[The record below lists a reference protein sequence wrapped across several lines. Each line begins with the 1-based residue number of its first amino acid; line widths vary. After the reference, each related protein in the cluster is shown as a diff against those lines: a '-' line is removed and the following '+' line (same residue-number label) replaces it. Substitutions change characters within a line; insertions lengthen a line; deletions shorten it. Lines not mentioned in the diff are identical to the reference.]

1 MAGTGVTVSNSTG
14 AVTLSIGQ
22 SVATTASPTF
32 GNITA
37 SGSGDTSIKI
47 NSTSGYAIQ
56 YFSINGTNKWHYE
69 VTPSGGS
76 WSLIESGVA
85 ARLTVTPTTMTA
97 SGNIVAAGYVAVGG
111 TGYTDAGSV
120 SASGWFRSKGQTG
133 WYSQDYG
140 GGIYMIDTTW
150 VRVYNSKNFYCDQTI
165 RAAVIQSE
173 GADDGLCL
181 RPWTANGSYS
191 SLSTRGMAGTEYALL
206 SDGTHTF
213 VSAGSGGYTTIRAG
227 SNDTSGQIVVSPS
240 TVSITGNMYLGSVS
254 VNDSTDYVSRDSSN
268 GRVHVKSSNRDLKEN
283 IISVSGALDTIKK
296 LSPKT
301 FNWKLTEE
309 DIGSEYKILTKQTYR
324 SMGFIL
330 EEVLDVS
337 PELITWRTNPEDN
350 SIYPGYWKIDDF
362 IALSIQGIKELNE
375 KILILESEIKEL
387 REKK

>member
-1 MAGTGVTVSNSTG
+1 MSTNTSATGAVSITNTGVTSAVAGTGVTISNSTG

-22 SVATTASPTF
+22 SVATTANPTF
-32 GNITA
+32 GNILAT
-37 SGSGDTSIKI
+37 
-47 NSTSGYAIQ
+47 GYI
-56 YFSINGTNKWHYE
+56 
-69 VTPSGGS
+69 
-76 WSLIESGVA
+76 A
-85 ARLTVTPTTMTA
+85 A
-97 SGNIVAAGYVAVGG
+97 GG

-140 GGIYMIDTTW
+140 GGIYMTDTTW

-181 RPWTANGSYS
+181 RPWTANGAYS

-206 SDGTHTF
+206 SDGTHTY
-213 VSAGSGGYTTIRAG
+213 VSAGSGGNTTIRAG

-240 TVSITGNMYLGSVS
+240 AVSITGNTYLGSAS

-283 IISVSGALDTIKK
+283 IILVSGALDTIKK

-309 DIGSEYKILTKQTYR
+309 DIGSEYKILTKQTYK

-362 IALSIQGIKELNE
+362 IALSIQGIKELIE
-375 KILILESEIKEL
+375 KILILESEIKLLKEQ
-387 REKK
+387 K